1 MNNSWQFMDIRVK
14 INIQNYRTTIVK
26 RTYDDRRTN
35 ARRTSNNRMT
45 NVKQS
50 HDERQTIA

>member
-1 MNNSWQFMDIRVK
+1 MDIRVK